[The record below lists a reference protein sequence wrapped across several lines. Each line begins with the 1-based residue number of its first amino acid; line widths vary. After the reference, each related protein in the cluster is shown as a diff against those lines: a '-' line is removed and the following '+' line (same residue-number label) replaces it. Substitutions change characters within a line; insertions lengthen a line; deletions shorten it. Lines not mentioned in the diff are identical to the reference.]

1 MGHLAAF
8 LLESRAGVPKVGCAP
23 TSSPGALLWA
33 FRMPICSY
41 EHILVS
47 NLVIR
52 LSALCKDA
60 LVCVFLSFRSVD
72 GAWDPAS
79 SQLKTFFLDAL
90 RPEGAGPAMAFRRT
104 EGMSMIQA
112 LAMTVAEIP
121 VFLYTTFGQVK
132 IGVGCG
138 PPVIPLASEILS
150 HSSQGP

>member
-1 MGHLAAF
+1 MLPLHPPGCFYGHFA
-8 LLESRAGVPKVGCAP
+8 
-23 TSSPGALLWA
+23 
-33 FRMPICSY
+33 CSY

-47 NLVIR
+47 DLVIR
-52 LSALCKDA
+52 LSALCKDP

-72 GAWDPAS
+72 PAS
-79 SQLKTFFLDAL
+79 SQLKTFSLDAL

-121 VFLYTTFGQVK
+121 VFLYTTFGQVE

-138 PPVIPLASEILS
+138 PPVIPPASEILS